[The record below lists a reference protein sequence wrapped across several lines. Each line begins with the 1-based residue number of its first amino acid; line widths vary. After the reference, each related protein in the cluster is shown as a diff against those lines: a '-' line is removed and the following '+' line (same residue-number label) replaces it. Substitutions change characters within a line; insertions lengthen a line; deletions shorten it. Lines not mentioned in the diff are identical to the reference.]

1 MDAILHDTIL
11 MACTLF
17 YVFLVILIPRVAK
30 DKGLISSFMARKI
43 IHFFAGLA
51 VLITPYLY
59 YPILSVFLAGAMT
72 IITFKSGEK
81 TTIEQLKKLYEA
93 IGEEEEKKVGYLQ
106 GPFGYCLAITI
117 LVAIFLLR
125 PDMYYFPI
133 AAILIMIIADTGAS
147 IFGKK
152 YGKHIINIKFT
163 QSKRT
168 IEGSAC
174 FFVLAFLC
182 ALFSYAVIGV
192 FFPGFSHPIEMKTA
206 LLLSLITALV
216 SMSLELISP
225 GKWDDIIVPIGTTLI
240 VYLIY
245 FVAF

>member
-1 MDAILHDTIL
+1 MDAILHDTIV
-11 MACTLF
+11 MSITLF
-17 YVFLVILIPRVAK
+17 YVFLVILIPRVLK
-30 DKGLISSFMARKI
+30 DKGVISSFMARKT

-51 VLITPYLY
+51 VLVTPYLY

-72 IITFKSGEK
+72 VMTYKSGEK
-81 TTIEQLKKLYEA
+81 TNITQLKKLYDA

-117 LVAIFLLR
+117 LVAIFLLA
-125 PDMYYFPI
+125 PDLYYFPI

-152 YGKHIINIKFT
+152 YGSHVINIKFT

-168 IEGSAC
+168 VEGSAC

-182 ALFSYAVIGV
+182 ALFAYAVIGV
-192 FFPGFSHPIEMKTA
+192 FFPGFSHPLEMRTA
-206 LLLSLITALV
+206 LMLSLITALV
-216 SMSLELISP
+216 SMSLELVSP
-225 GKWDDIIVPIGTTLI
+225 GKWDDMIVPIGTALI

-245 FVAF
+245 LVF